1 VAGDIDFVAEGLTE
15 GLSDQ
20 ALQARLTLLERLAQD
35 GYELD
40 ELREAVRFDL
50 LILLRAEAVV
60 GGRAVYTADEI
71 AQRSGVS
78 RDFLAAL
85 RRAHGMPIPEEDIRQ
100 FSEIDLE
107 AARLAR
113 DFSAAGL
120 SEEQMLATARVLGR
134 GLAQVA
140 EVMRATALEM
150 ALEPGADEAEL
161 AERYRAVA
169 EQFAPMTAPLLTNG
183 LRMHL
188 RNVLRNEAVTVAE
201 RESGRLPGARE
212 VAVCFADLV
221 GFTQLGEELPPDD
234 IGAVAE
240 RLEEMTAH
248 IVCAPVRFV
257 KTIGDAAMLVSP
269 EAEPLLENA
278 LELVDAAAAERD
290 FPRLRAG
297 VAFGPALRRAG
308 DYYGRPVNLAS
319 RITGIARPGSV
330 LVTQDVQDA
339 VEGDFRFS
347 FAGSRAIRG
356 VPDPV
361 KLFRARGAEPDRA
374 AAAPAADQR

>member
-1 VAGDIDFVAEGLTE
+1 MAGHIDYVAEGLTE
-15 GLSDQ
+15 GLSGK
-20 ALQARLTLLERLAQD
+20 ALESRLTLLKRLAED

-40 ELREAVRFDL
+40 ELREAARFDL
-50 LILLRAEAVV
+50 LTLLRAEAVV
-60 GGRAVYTADEI
+60 GGRAIYTAAEV
-71 AQRSGVS
+71 AERSGVPE
-78 RDFLAAL
+78 DFLAAL
-85 RRAHGMPIPEEDIRQ
+85 RRAHGRPIPEGNARQ
-100 FSEIDLE
+100 FSETDLE
-107 AARLAR
+107 AATLAR
-113 DFSAAGL
+113 DFRAAGL

-140 EVMRATALEM
+140 EVMRSTALEL

-169 EQFAPMTAPLLTNG
+169 EQLVPMTAPLLTNG
-183 LRMHL
+183 LSMHL
-188 RNVLRNEAVTVAE
+188 RDVLRNEAVTAAE
-201 RESGRLPGARE
+201 RESGSLPGARE

-234 IGAVAE
+234 IGAVAG

-248 IVCAPVRFV
+248 VVCAPVRFV

-269 EAEPLLENA
+269 EIGPLLGNV
-278 LELVDAAAAERD
+278 LELVELAAAEDD

-319 RITGIARPGSV
+319 RVTDLARPDAV
-330 LVTQDVQDA
+330 LVTEEVQSEVD
-339 VEGDFRFS
+339 GDFRFS
-347 FAGSRAIRG
+347 FAGSRSIRG
-356 VPDPV
+356 VPGQT
-361 KLFRARGAEPDRA
+361 KLFRARELDPEG
-374 AAAPAADQR
+374 

>member
-1 VAGDIDFVAEGLTE
+1 MAEDIDYVAEGLAD
-15 GLSDQ
+15 GLSGK
-20 ALQARLTLLERLAQD
+20 ALEARLKLLGRLAED
-35 GYELD
+35 GYGLD
-40 ELREAVRFDL
+40 ELREAARFDL
-50 LILLRAEAVV
+50 LTLLRAEAVV
-60 GGRAVYTADEI
+60 GGRAIYTADEV
-71 AQRSGVS
+71 AERSGVS

-85 RRAHGMPIPEEDIRQ
+85 RRAHGRPIPEGDARQ
-100 FSEIDLE
+100 FSEADLE
-107 AARLAR
+107 AATLAR
-113 DFSAAGL
+113 DFQAAGL
-120 SEEQMLATARVLGR
+120 TEEQMLATARVLGR

-140 EVMRATALEM
+140 EVMRSTALEL

-169 EQFAPMTAPLLTNG
+169 EQLVPMTAPLLTNG

-188 RNVLRNEAVTVAE
+188 RDVLRNEAVTAAE

-221 GFTQLGEELPPDD
+221 GFTRLGEELPADD
-234 IGAVAE
+234 IGAVAG

-248 IVCAPVRFV
+248 VVSAPVRFV

-269 EAEPLLENA
+269 EAEPLLENV
-278 LELVDAAAAERD
+278 LELVELAAAESD

-297 VAFGPALRRAG
+297 IAWGPALRRAG

-319 RITGIARPGSV
+319 RITDLARPDSV
-330 LVTQDVQDA
+330 LVTQEVQDS

-347 FAGSRAIRG
+347 FAGSRSVRG
-356 VPDPV
+356 VPGQV
-361 KLFRARGAEPDRA
+361 KLFRARGA
-374 AAAPAADQR
+374 QRDG